1 MRLLVIAFLAMATA
15 ISVNALYFQEETR
28 LAASSVGSGT
38 SKPQQRSAPAKP
50 APALPSVTAALPDK
64 PAPSDKPAAAL
75 SDKPTA
81 ALSDKP
87 AVTPFGKPAAT
98 PSDKPMAALSD
109 KPAPTRAEPQPDTPA
124 PQPAKPAEQPTPL
137 VRSIQKKLARLG
149 YPAMPQDG
157 LASPETRAAI
167 LAVEFEQGRPLSGE
181 PADSVLSTLY
191 FLEASGRARLAS
203 SDSFERDRKLV
214 QEVQD
219 LLAKLGYASGPIDGQ
234 LDGKT
239 RDAIRRFETDRRLKA
254 EGRLTERVILEMV
267 IERGKPFLSKG

>member
-1 MRLLVIAFLAMATA
+1 MTPFRMRLLVVAFLAMATA

-28 LAASSVGSGT
+28 LAASTVDSGT
-38 SKPQQRSAPAKP
+38 SKPRQRTVPAKSAPT
-50 APALPSVTAALPDK
+50 PALPSVTAALPDK
-64 PAPSDKPAAAL
+64 PSPSP

-81 ALSDKP
+81 APSDTP
-87 AVTPFGKPAAT
+87 APAQSGKPALA
-98 PSDKPMAALSD
+98 
-109 KPAPTRAEPQPDTPA
+109 RADPQPEA
-124 PQPAKPAEQPTPL
+124 HVPQPAKPAEQPTAL

-157 LASPETRAAI
+157 LANPETRAAI
-167 LAVEFEQGRPLSGE
+167 LAVEFEQGKPLSGE
-181 PADSVLSTLY
+181 PADSILSTLY

-219 LLAKLGYASGPIDGQ
+219 LLAKLGYTSGPIDGQ
-234 LDGKT
+234 LDGEM

>member
-1 MRLLVIAFLAMATA
+1 MTPFRMRLLVVAFLAMATA
-15 ISVNALYFQEETR
+15 ISVNALYFQEESR
-28 LAASSVGSGT
+28 LAASNVGSGT

-50 APALPSVTAALPDK
+50 APSLPSVTAALPDK
-64 PAPSDKPAAAL
+64 PTPAPSE
-75 SDKPTA
+75 KPTA

-87 AVTPFGKPAAT
+87 APV
-98 PSDKPMAALSD
+98 LLE
-109 KPAPTRAEPQPDTPA
+109 KPAPAHAQPQPEAPA

-157 LASPETRAAI
+157 LANPETRAAI

-219 LLAKLGYASGPIDGQ
+219 LLAKLGYSSGPIDGQ

-239 RDAIRRFETDRRLKA
+239 RDAIRRFETDRRLKGD
-254 EGRLTERVILEMV
+254 GRLTERVILEMV